1 METFLVCST
10 VITVLDL
17 SVCSLVKDP
26 ERHSVWL
33 LPFRGQRASWSESGC
48 LLHVAPFPLC
58 FWSSVIAV
66 FWWSDTLDLRLETTR
81 LKSSNLP
88 ETEVGDA
95 LLSLI
100 LHVSDVCNARSLVI
114 VV

>member
-1 METFLVCST
+1 M
-10 VITVLDL
+10 
-17 SVCSLVKDP
+17 
-26 ERHSVWL
+26 
-33 LPFRGQRASWSESGC
+33 
-48 LLHVAPFPLC
+48 
-58 FWSSVIAV
+58 IAV